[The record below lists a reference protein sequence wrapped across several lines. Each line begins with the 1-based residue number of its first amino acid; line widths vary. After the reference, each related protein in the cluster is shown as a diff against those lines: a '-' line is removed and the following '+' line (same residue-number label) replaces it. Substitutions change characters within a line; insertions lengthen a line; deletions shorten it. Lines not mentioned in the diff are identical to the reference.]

1 LRTLIIQYGRSL
13 IAGPVTAQ
21 ASLVPI
27 VWTDQPCNCITVS
40 SFSNIDFWWLHLCQ
54 HTLHAMFVVT
64 AVLLTVLL
72 VCEALVPHRGLA
84 ISATRLCRN
93 VACSSR
99 ALSGTP
105 FQFGVVGSTAAGDTT
120 GKHTPRRVYRRK
132 QCSTSEDN
140 GDTFDAVPGA
150 CSLVSKPDD
159 FSRLFAELEYD
170 YLSSN
175 SILTVTHTAKLKA
188 LGLNAKER
196 GCSTDT
202 LPTENSIVDKFLTTW
217 LAAARKWGLLTGEL
231 AAAAFPPVPADI
243 RRSSSG
249 TVSAGS
255 TTGSSNSEHNSYSFN
270 VPLHKLREICD
281 THQASVICIGEQSV
295 GNVYR
300 LCIWSR

>member
-1 LRTLIIQYGRSL
+1 LTTLIIQYGRSL

-40 SFSNIDFWWLHLCQ
+40 SFSYIDFWWLHLWQ
-54 HTLHAMFVVT
+54 HTLHAMFVVI
-64 AVLLTVLL
+64 AVLLAVLL
-72 VCEALVPHRGLA
+72 VGEALVPHRGLA
-84 ISATRLCRN
+84 IFATRLCRN
-93 VACSSR
+93 VAWSNR

-105 FQFGVVGSTAAGDTT
+105 FQSGVVGSTAGDTT
-120 GKHTPRRVYRRK
+120 GMHTPRRVYRRK

-140 GDTFDAVPGA
+140 GDTSDAMPGA
-150 CSLVSKPDD
+150 CSLVSKPAD
-159 FSRLFAELEYD
+159 FSRWFAELEYD

-175 SILTVTHTAKLKA
+175 SILTVMHTAKLKA
-188 LGLNAKER
+188 LGLNAKES

-202 LPTENSIVDKFLTTW
+202 LPMENSIVDKFLTTW

-231 AAAAFPPVPADI
+231 AAAAFPPVPADV
-243 RRSSSG
+243 RHSSSE

-255 TTGSSNSEHNSYSFN
+255 TTGSSNSDHNSDSLV